1 MLGFET
7 VKGKVL
13 YNNLEIQE
21 ASFQKHVQ
29 KIVEPKG
36 LSLAELKAENNL
48 AVLTLRALNASVETL
63 ASRLKILFE
72 GVRFNLI
79 ILDPLYKLLGKRKE
93 NAAENMTDLLGFGY
107 GEHGQGSSNSL
118 SLTPLKELP

>member
-1 MLGFET
+1 M
-7 VKGKVL
+7 
-13 YNNLEIQE
+13 
-21 ASFQKHVQ
+21 
-29 KIVEPKG
+29 
-36 LSLAELKAENNL
+36 AELKAENNL
-48 AVLTLRALNASVETL
+48 AVLTLLALNASVETL

-79 ILDPLYKLLGKRKE
+79 ILDPLHKLLGKRKE

-107 GEHGQGSSNSL
+107 GEHGQGSSDSL